1 MAAAERAAMGRD
13 SSTGS
18 GAQMG
23 LPPMFPGS
31 GGARRSSNGSDRTA
45 LQCRAL
51 VPANNRQR
59 SDPGYLIENG
69 DMGIAWGLGAMAG
82 LGQLVSYPQQMQMP
96 PNQQQQIRRPSD
108 NGAGGSSRIINLPK
122 RYAACQSCCDVRCV
136 PKPLCCGRF
145 ATNGQRKQSI

>member
-1 MAAAERAAMGRD
+1 MGRD

-18 GAQMG
+18 GAHGG

-51 VPANNRQR
+51 VPNSNRQR

-69 DMGIAWGLGAMAG
+69 DQQGVAWGLGAGPMVGPMAG
-82 LGQLVSYPQQMQMP
+82 LGQLVHYPQQMQAAAMSM
-96 PNQQQQIRRPSD
+96 QQQPRRPSE
-108 NGAGGSSRIINLPK
+108 NGMGGGGRVINLPK
-122 RYAACQSCCDVRCV
+122 R
-136 PKPLCCGRF
+136 
-145 ATNGQRKQSI
+145 